1 MNKVLRYFCSGVFFP
16 PFWLRNR
23 EKMGDEVGG
32 SRVLVAS
39 KFGVQRF
46 FLFLFFGCAVVL
58 LADLL
63 SFLVFISLNRWF
75 KK

>member
-1 MNKVLRYFCSGVFFP
+1 
-16 PFWLRNR
+16 
-23 EKMGDEVGG
+23 MGDEVGG

-46 FLFLFFGCAVVL
+46 YLFIFGCGVVL
-58 LADLL
+58 LADLF

>member
-1 MNKVLRYFCSGVFFP
+1 
-16 PFWLRNR
+16 
-23 EKMGDEVGG
+23 MGDEVGG

-46 FLFLFFGCAVVL
+46 YLFIFGCGVVL

-63 SFLVFISLNRWF
+63 SSFLVFISLNRWF

>member
-1 MNKVLRYFCSGVFFP
+1 MNKVLRYFCSGVFFS
-16 PFWLRNR
+16 PFWPRNR
-23 EKMGDEVGG
+23 EKMGDELGG

-46 FLFLFFGCAVVL
+46 YLFIFGCGVVL
-58 LADLL
+58 LADLF